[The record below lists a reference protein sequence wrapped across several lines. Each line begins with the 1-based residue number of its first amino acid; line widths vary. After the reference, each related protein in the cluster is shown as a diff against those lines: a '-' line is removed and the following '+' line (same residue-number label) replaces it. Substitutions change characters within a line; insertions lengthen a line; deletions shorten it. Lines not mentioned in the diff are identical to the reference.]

1 MERLCVYDLAI
12 GREEDL
18 MTLVG
23 AFVLL
28 GETLRDALDPR
39 VFGRG

>member
-1 MERLCVYDLAI
+1 LFLVL
-12 GREEDL
+12 
-18 MTLVG
+18 LVG